1 MSGNLPMI
9 LQSLATEYVYVRDM
23 KNKYVG
29 ALIYP
34 AILIVVA
41 IVAVFAL
48 FLLVLPNIF
57 SIAESFQN
65 LQLPWITRALH
76 STSIF
81 FQTQWKAILGTVA
94 GLGLV
99 GGIFFSTEFGKK
111 TWFSILLNIPL
122 IGKMTKYF
130 YIVKFCRYMKLMM
143 AA

>member
-9 LQSLATEYVYVRDM
+9 LQSLASEYVYVKDI

-34 AILIVVA
+34 AILIVVS

-65 LQLPWITRALH
+65 LELPWITRALQDI
-76 STSIF
+76 SVF
-81 FQTQWKAILGTVA
+81 FQTQWKTIL
-94 GLGLV
+94 
-99 GGIFFSTEFGKK
+99 
-111 TWFSILLNIPL
+111 
-122 IGKMTKYF
+122 
-130 YIVKFCRYMKLMM
+130 
-143 AA
+143 

>member
-65 LQLPWITRALH
+65 LQLPWITRALQ
-76 STSIF
+76 STSVF
-81 FQTQWKAILGTVA
+81 FQTQWKTIL
-94 GLGLV
+94 
-99 GGIFFSTEFGKK
+99 
-111 TWFSILLNIPL
+111 
-122 IGKMTKYF
+122 
-130 YIVKFCRYMKLMM
+130 
-143 AA
+143 

>member
-23 KNKYVG
+23 KNKYIG

-57 SIAESFQN
+57 SIATSFQN
-65 LQLPWITRALH
+65 LELPRITRALH
-76 STSIF
+76 SISVF
-81 FQTQWKAILGTVA
+81 FQTQRKTIL
-94 GLGLV
+94 
-99 GGIFFSTEFGKK
+99 
-111 TWFSILLNIPL
+111 
-122 IGKMTKYF
+122 
-130 YIVKFCRYMKLMM
+130 
-143 AA
+143 

>member
-1 MSGNLPMI
+1 MI
-9 LQSLATEYVYVRDM
+9 LQSLATEYVYVKDM

-65 LQLPWITRALH
+65 LQLPWITRALQAI
-76 STSIF
+76 SVF
-81 FQTQWKAILGTVA
+81 FQTQWKTILGTVA
-94 GLGLV
+94 GL
-99 GGIFFSTEFGKK
+99 S
-111 TWFSILLNIPL
+111 L
-122 IGKMTKYF
+122 IG
-130 YIVKFCRYMKLMM
+130 
-143 AA
+143 